1 MNLDVPVKPRVP
13 MMPDMIDF
21 DLLSTGIGNGETTT
35 GKLMIKEGDKKSFG
49 VRGQGTRSD

>member
-13 MMPDMIDF
+13 MIPDMIDF
-21 DLLSTGIGNGETTT
+21 DLLSTGIGNGETTA